1 MRVMIVGA
9 GGLGGYLGFKLAQAG
24 ADVALVARGRH
35 LEALRARGLALRS
48 GEEDGVLRIPAHE
61 APREAGPADVILL
74 CVKLYD
80 TASAL
85 DACRSVMTD
94 TTIVATLQNG
104 VDGLDQIASSLGAR
118 HAFAGAAYVSAR
130 IEEPGVVRHVG
141 AAARLE
147 FGGLRDDLRVPA
159 QRFVELCRRAGLG
172 TEPTPDIIRTLWEK
186 FTFFSA
192 TSGLTALTRQPLG
205 AVRDDPVAAPLL
217 HAAVHEA
224 AAVARALGVAVGPDL
239 EATTIATVTG
249 KSAQLKPS
257 LLVDLERGKRLE
269 VDWISG
275 AIHRLGARHGV
286 PTPVQSCVFAA
297 LKPFSGGV

>member
-1 MRVMIVGA
+1 MRFMVVGA
-9 GGLGGYLGFKLAQAG
+9 GGLGGYLGFKLAEAG

-35 LEALRARGLALRS
+35 LEALRAHGLTLRS
-48 GEEDGVLRIPAHE
+48 GEEDRILRIPAHE
-61 APREAGPADVILL
+61 APHEAGPADVILL

-80 TASAL
+80 TTSAL
-85 DACRSVMTD
+85 EACRSVMTD

-104 VDGLDQIASSLGAR
+104 VEGIDQIASSLGAR
-118 HAFAGAAYVSAR
+118 HAYAGAAYVSAR
-130 IEEPGVVRHVG
+130 VEEPGVVRHVG
-141 AAARLE
+141 AGARLE
-147 FGGLRDDLRVPA
+147 FGGLRDDLRIPA
-159 QRFVELCRRAGLG
+159 QRFVEVCRRAGLD
-172 TEPTPDIIRTLWEK
+172 TNPTPDVVRTLWEK

-205 AVRDDPVAAPLL
+205 QVRDDPVAAPLL

-224 AAVARALGVAVGPDL
+224 AAVARALGVAVSPDL
-239 EATTIATVTG
+239 EAATIATIAG

-257 LLVDLERGKRLE
+257 LLVDLERGRRLE

-275 AIHRLGARHGV
+275 AIHRLGAQHGV

-297 LKPFSGGV
+297 LRPFSDGA